1 MQILTSTSSDATLT
15 RRVLVV
21 DDEDDI
27 REVAQLSLEIMAGW
41 EVWSAPSGEEGI
53 RIAET
58 AHPDVILLDVM
69 MPDMDGPTTF
79 RQLRAN
85 PKTRD
90 IPVVL
95 LTAKVRARL
104 VKQQFL
110 PLGVRG
116 VITKPF
122 DATKLADQVAET
134 VGWDLICNDPPEGM

>member
-1 MQILTSTSSDATLT
+1 MQTLTNDAALT

-41 EVWSAPSGEEGI
+41 EVWSAASGEEGI
-53 RIAET
+53 RIAAT
-58 AHPDVILLDVM
+58 MQPDVILLDVM

-79 RQLRAN
+79 QQLRAN
-85 PKTRD
+85 PATRD
-90 IPVVL
+90 IPVIL
-95 LTAKVRARL
+95 LTAKVRVRSVEAE
-104 VKQQFL
+104 FL

-122 DATKLADQVAET
+122 DATKLAAQVAET
-134 VGWDLICNDPPEGM
+134 VGWDPLNAS